1 MTDIFLD
8 DERCSRLV
16 AALTKVQPCPVTGE
30 VTDNEIKV
38 ILGEI
43 GDIWP
48 ESILADVASA
58 SAEDFEKTTEPAP

>member
-1 MTDIFLD
+1 MSTYKPDNQY
-8 DERCSRLV
+8 SRLV
-16 AALTKVQPCPVTGE
+16 RALVNPEPCPVTGM

-48 ESILADVASA
+48 ESIQADVTAA
-58 SAEDFEKTTEPAP
+58 TAADLEKTAELAP